1 MRSISGR
8 LSLLF
13 LAVTFGALVIVYLG
27 VVPRLESSLIADRA
41 DRLREASTR
50 LSGPIMTAI
59 DSGAPVRRVD
69 ATVREAADAA
79 AARVTLLGVNRGSFG
94 PQPFPKSDSYAGID
108 TGDLDFVAATAAIT
122 SGRIETGTESGR
134 AGRVVEAAL
143 PLRFLDPETG
153 RLVLGSVVVYT
164 ASLRDVERNV
174 SVVRNRILIAGVFAL
189 LAALLAGWLVARSL
203 GLRAARLERAANQ
216 VARGDF
222 TARFPLDRDDE
233 LGRLGR
239 ALDQM
244 QQQLAELDRSRKRFI
259 ATASH
264 ELRTPIF
271 SIGGF
276 LELLEDEDL
285 DDATRERFLEQ
296 IRGQVAR
303 LGKLATDL
311 LDLSRLETGA
321 VALHVEDTDLQ
332 RLARSVADEFLPAL
346 GAHDSALT
354 LDPQAPPAPLR
365 CDPARV
371 GQVLRILLDNAI
383 THTPP
388 GTPISLTVRADDA
401 GAELLVGDR
410 GPGIARTEIAQ
421 VFEPFVTSNGTTG
434 SGLGLAIARELAG
447 LMGGEMR
454 VASRPGTTTFTLRL
468 PAGSGPADG

>member
-8 LSLLF
+8 LALLF
-13 LAVTFGALVIVYLG
+13 LGVAFGAIAIVYLG
-27 VVPRLESSLIADRA
+27 VVPSLESTLIHDRA
-41 DRLREASTR
+41 DRLREASAR
-50 LSGPIMTAI
+50 LSRPIMNAI
-59 DSGAPVRRVD
+59 DSGAPVTRVD

-79 AARVTLLGVNRGSFG
+79 SARVTLLGVNRGSFG
-94 PQPFPKSDSYAGID
+94 PQPFPKSDSYAGPD

-122 SGRIETGTESGR
+122 SGRTETGTESGR
-134 AGRVVEAAL
+134 NGRVVEAAF
-143 PLRFLDPETG
+143 PLRFHDPETG
-153 RLVLGSVVVYT
+153 REVLGSVVVYT

-174 SVVRNRILIAGVFAL
+174 AVVRNRILIAGAIAL
-189 LAALLAGWLVARSL
+189 LAALLAGWLVARRL
-203 GLRAARLERAANQ
+203 GRRAARLEQAANQ

-244 QQQLAELDRSRKRFI
+244 QHQLAELDRSRKRFI

-285 DDATRERFLEQ
+285 DEETRERFLEQ

-321 VALHVEDTDLQ
+321 VELRVEDTDLQ
-332 RLARSVADEFLPAL
+332 RLARGVADEFLPAL
-346 GAHDSALT
+346 ATHDSQLT
-354 LDPQAPPAPLR
+354 LDPDAPPAPVR

-371 GQVLRILLDNAI
+371 AQVLRILLDNAI

-388 GTPISLTVRADDA
+388 GTAIEVTARDTGE
-401 GAELLVGDR
+401 GAELAVTDR
-410 GPGIARTEIAQ
+410 GPGIPRGEVAQ

-447 LMGGEMR
+447 LMRGELR

-468 PAGSGPADG
+468 PA

>member
-1 MRSISGR
+1 MMRSISGR
-8 LSLLF
+8 LALLF
-13 LAVTFGALVIVYLG
+13 LAVTFGAIAIVYLG
-27 VVPRLESSLIADRA
+27 VVPRLESSLIQDRA
-41 DRLREASTR
+41 DRLREASGR
-50 LSGPIMTAI
+50 LSGPIKEAI
-59 DSGAPVRRVD
+59 DSGASVRRVD
-69 ATVREAADAA
+69 ATVRHAADAA

-94 PQPFPKSDSYAGID
+94 PQPFPKSDSYAGAD

-122 SGRIETGTESGR
+122 TGHVETGTESSQD
-134 AGRVVEAAL
+134 GRVVEAAL
-143 PLRFLDPETG
+143 PLRFRDSETG
-153 RLVLGSVVVYT
+153 REVLGSVVVFT

-174 SVVRNRILIAGVFAL
+174 SVVRSRILVAGAIAL
-189 LAALLAGWLVARSL
+189 LAALLAGWLVARRL
-203 GLRAARLERAANQ
+203 GQRAARLEQAANQ

-244 QQQLAELDRSRKRFI
+244 QRQLAELDRSRKRFI

-321 VALHVEDTDLQ
+321 VELQTEDTDLQ
-332 RLARSVADEFLPAL
+332 RLAHGVADEFLPAL
-346 GAHDSALT
+346 SAHRSELA
-354 LDPQAPPAPLR
+354 LDPDAAPVLAV

-371 GQVLRILLDNAI
+371 AQVLRILLDNAL

-388 GTPISLTVRADDA
+388 GTPIAVAARSSSGGGELTVTDS
-401 GAELLVGDR
+401 
-410 GPGIARTEIAQ
+410 GPGIPRGEIAQ
-421 VFEPFVTSNGTTG
+421 VFEPFATSNGKSG

-447 LMGGEMR
+447 LMRGELR
-454 VASRPGTTTFTLRL
+454 VASRPGQTTFTLRL
-468 PAGSGPADG
+468 PT

>member
-8 LSLLF
+8 LALLF
-13 LAVTFGALVIVYLG
+13 LGVAFGAIAIVYLG
-27 VVPRLESSLIADRA
+27 VVPRLESSLIHDRA
-41 DRLREASTR
+41 DRLREASGR
-50 LSGPIMTAI
+50 LSRPIMAAV
-59 DSGAPVRRVD
+59 DSGAPVTRVD

-94 PQPFPKSDSYAGID
+94 PQPFPKSDSYAGAD

-122 SGRIETGTESGR
+122 SGHAETGTESGR

-143 PLRFLDPETG
+143 PLRFRDPETG
-153 RLVLGSVVVYT
+153 RDVLGSVVVYT

-174 SVVRNRILIAGVFAL
+174 SVVRSRILIAGAFAL
-189 LAALLAGWLVARSL
+189 LASLLAGWLVARRL
-203 GLRAARLERAANQ
+203 GQRAARLEQAANQ

-222 TARFPLDRDDE
+222 TASFPLDRDDE

-285 DDATRERFLEQ
+285 DDETRERFLGQ

-321 VALHVEDTDLQ
+321 VELQPEDADLQ
-332 RLARSVADEFLPAL
+332 RLARGVADEFLPAL
-346 GAHDSALT
+346 AAHGSTLA
-354 LDPQAPPAPLR
+354 LDPDAAPAPLR

-371 GQVLRILLDNAI
+371 AQVLRILLDNAI
-383 THTPP
+383 THTPA
-388 GTPISLTVRADDA
+388 GTGIAVAARATGD
-401 GAELLVGDR
+401 GAELSVSDR
-410 GPGIARTEIAQ
+410 GPGIPRTEIAQ

-447 LMGGEMR
+447 LMRGDLR
-454 VASRPGTTTFTLRL
+454 VASRPGETTFTLRL
-468 PAGSGPADG
+468 PA

>member
-8 LSLLF
+8 LALLF
-13 LAVTFGALVIVYLG
+13 LGVAFGAIAIVYLG
-27 VVPRLESSLIADRA
+27 VVPRLESTLIHDRA
-41 DRLREASTR
+41 ARLREASAR
-50 LSGPIMTAI
+50 LSRPIMNAI
-59 DSGAPVRRVD
+59 DSGAPVTRVD

-94 PQPFPKSDSYAGID
+94 PQPFPKSDSYAGAD

-122 SGRIETGTESGR
+122 SGHAETGTESGR
-134 AGRVVEAAL
+134 TGRVVEAAL
-143 PLRFLDPETG
+143 PLRFRDPETG
-153 RLVLGSVVVYT
+153 RDVLGSVVVYT

-174 SVVRNRILIAGVFAL
+174 AVVRSRILVAAVFAL
-189 LAALLAGWLVARSL
+189 LAALLAGWLVARRL
-203 GLRAARLERAANQ
+203 GQRAARLEQAANQ

-285 DDATRERFLEQ
+285 DEETRERFLEQ

-321 VALHVEDTDLQ
+321 VELQVEDTDLQ

-346 GAHDSALT
+346 GTHESALA
-354 LDPQAPPAPLR
+354 LDPGAPAALVH

-371 GQVLRILLDNAI
+371 AQVLRILLDNAI

-388 GTPISLTVRADDA
+388 GTAIAIAARATGA
-401 GAELLVGDR
+401 GAELTVTDH
-410 GPGIARTEIAQ
+410 GPGIPRGEIAQ

-447 LMGGEMR
+447 LMRGELR

-468 PAGSGPADG
+468 PA